1 MRNSLKR
8 PHTTVVF
15 AISADGKISDV
26 ARSREIFGSPVDYAH
41 LERQVALSDAV
52 IVGAG
57 TLRAGGSSMRV
68 QNSDLIEER
77 KQQGKPPQPVQIV
90 CSNSGKIDPDLRFFQ
105 QPITRWLISTPKGA
119 EPWQNQP
126 GFDRLL
132 TFETSEQT
140 VALPAALEELANAGI
155 ERLAVLGG
163 GGFVAA
169 LFADG
174 LIDELHLTV
183 CPLIFG
189 GEKAPTPVD
198 GEGLPTDNIP
208 ELELLSS
215 NAIGQEVFLHYRVK
229 S

>member
-1 MRNSLKR
+1 MLKR

-26 ARSREIFGSPVDYAH
+26 ARSREIFGSDADYAH
-41 LERQVALSDAV
+41 LEHQVALSDAV

-68 QNSDLIEER
+68 QNSDLIEAR

-90 CSNSGKIDPDLRFFQ
+90 CSNSGAIDPDLKFFQ

-119 EPWQNQP
+119 EDWQNRP
-126 GFDRLL
+126 GFERVL
-132 TFETSEQT
+132 TFETSKQS
-140 VALPAALEELANAGI
+140 VDLPAALEALADSGI
-155 ERLAVLGG
+155 ERMAVLGG

-198 GEGLPTDNIP
+198 GDGLPPDSIP

-215 NAIGQEVFLHYRVK
+215 KTIGQEIFLHYRVK